1 MQGISAAPL
10 TATPE
15 SQGDTESLE
24 DPAKRA
30 MITPDRVMM
39 LTITLIDEKMI
50 TDHGIILESTSK
62 AGFRNGSAC
71 HFKELVN
78 YFNGLAPS
86 QKPQCLHWVKLGT
99 EGLKGWVLAIKN
111 LAKTEQEC
119 QEHERAIG
127 RPQPPPPA
135 HASAAWALMNQ
146 FHIFSDTRQKTNCY
160 TGKPKGL
167 EHIELEKTD
176 DPCIAE
182 IAGGGAKDL

>member
-1 MQGISAAPL
+1 
-10 TATPE
+10 
-15 SQGDTESLE
+15 
-24 DPAKRA
+24 
-30 MITPDRVMM
+30 MIAN
-39 LTITLIDEKMI
+39 TLMDEKMMA
-50 TDHGIILESTSK
+50 DHGIILESTPK
-62 AGFRNGSAC
+62 GGFRNGSAC
-71 HFKELVN
+71 HF
-78 YFNGLAPS
+78 
-86 QKPQCLHWVKLGT
+86 
-99 EGLKGWVLAIKN
+99 KGWVLAIKN

-182 IAGGGAKDL
+182 IAGGSAKDVQDAAAGIVREREKTRRALNEEG